1 MFLVLIVTLFTTRI
15 LINSLGVQDYGIFN
29 VVGGIVI
36 LLSFLSSAMASST
49 QRFLSFEIGR
59 KDFKKLN
66 KTFSMSVNIH
76 ILIGL
81 VVFLLLEII
90 GLWFLQN
97 YLNIPENRL
106 DAATTVFHFS
116 SLSLLITIVA
126 IPYYACI
133 LANEKMNIFAYFGI
147 IEVLLKLGIAL
158 LIQTVNVDKLKLYG
172 VLMFSATAIIQVSY
186 IIYSRNSFKET
197 RYLFFWDRSLFY
209 KIISF
214 AGWSL
219 FGSFATVLKNQGVN
233 IILNMFF
240 GPTVNA
246 SKAVAAQ
253 VEGATSSFV
262 SNIQTAIKPQ
272 IIKSYAINNISYLNT
287 LVFTGAKFSYYLIL
301 CISLPIIL
309 ETEYVL
315 QIWLK
320 TVPEYSVMFVRLS
333 LIIVLI
339 DTLSVTLMSSIQ
351 ATGRIRLYQVVIS
364 SLLISILPISFVFL
378 KMGYPP
384 TIAYF
389 VSLVV
394 FVIILVA
401 RISIVSK
408 YVKFSISDY
417 LKNVVLISLLV
428 TVISF
433 MIPYI
438 IVYSFDSSIKR
449 LVFTILFSILSVVLT
464 VYFVGMDKIEKEKI
478 IFIIRNFNAK

>member
-1 MFLVLIVTLFTTRI
+1 
-15 LINSLGVQDYGIFN
+15 
-29 VVGGIVI
+29 
-36 LLSFLSSAMASST
+36 
-49 QRFLSFEIGR
+49 
-59 KDFKKLN
+59 
-66 KTFSMSVNIH
+66 
-76 ILIGL
+76 
-81 VVFLLLEII
+81 
-90 GLWFLQN
+90 
-97 YLNIPENRL
+97 
-106 DAATTVFHFS
+106 
-116 SLSLLITIVA
+116 
-126 IPYYACI
+126 
-133 LANEKMNIFAYFGI
+133 
-147 IEVLLKLGIAL
+147 
-158 LIQTVNVDKLKLYG
+158 
-172 VLMFSATAIIQVSY
+172 MFSATAIIQVSY